1 MTGTNSIVEFE
12 AVVSHK
18 QQEQIVEQLNRQGVV
33 TESSRRSAPRMKRY
47 IKNCKSQSSS

>member
-33 TESSRRSAPRMKRY
+33 TEVLPV
-47 IKNCKSQSSS
+47 QGHHE